1 MPIRPAGVLLALVS
15 LLVTACAST
24 DPGRPTA
31 DEQVMPADFA
41 GTVEYAN
48 GTVAP
53 PYHYEWSVEFD
64 ASAAVVRWRPGY
76 DEKIEPWQE
85 TVEITAE
92 QREQLYGRLHEL
104 GVFDMAEAVD
114 DGMVGGPAGGVQLT
128 AGGRVYDPGTLGLS
142 EDGADTLEDVAAAA
156 RELVPA
162 DVWAALQDKQDAW
175 SAEQK

>member
-1 MPIRPAGVLLALVS
+1 MPIRTAGVLLAVLS
-15 LLVTACAST
+15 FLVTACAST
-24 DPGRPTA
+24 NPGQPTA

-41 GTVEYAN
+41 GVIDYAN

-64 ASAAVVRWRPGY
+64 ASTAVVEWRPGY
-76 DEKIEPWQE
+76 DEKTEPWRE
-85 TVEITAE
+85 TVEITTE
-92 QREQLYGRLHEL
+92 QRQQLYGRLHEL
-104 GVFDMAEAVD
+104 GVFDMPQATD

-128 AGGRVYDPGTLGLS
+128 ADGRVYDPGTLGLS
-142 EDGADTLEDVAAAA
+142 EDGVRVLEDVADAAQ
-156 RELVPA
+156 ELVPA